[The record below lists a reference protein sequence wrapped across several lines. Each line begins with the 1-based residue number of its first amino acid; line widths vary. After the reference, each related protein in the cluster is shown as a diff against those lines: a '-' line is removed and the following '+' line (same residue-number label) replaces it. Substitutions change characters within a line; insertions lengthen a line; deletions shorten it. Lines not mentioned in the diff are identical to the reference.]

1 VITGTESRKCFAF
14 HGANLGRGGF
24 ATEVAREN
32 IYMAKASKATVLVVD
47 DEKSIIETLSSI
59 IEDEGYDV
67 ITASS
72 GEKGLKMFLKHNPDI
87 ILLDIWMPDMDGIE
101 TLKQIRSRDKEVSII
116 MISGHSNIDT
126 AVQAIKLGAYDF
138 LEKPLSL
145 DKVLIL
151 INRALEKQK
160 LEKENIALKSSISK
174 QWTIVGESPRIIEL
188 EDKISKA
195 ANSLGRVIIYG
206 ESGSGKELVA
216 RALHNSGNRKDKDFI
231 EVNCAAIPQELI
243 ESELFGHEKGSFTGA
258 FEAKKG
264 KFELADGGTL
274 FLDEVGDMT
283 LTTQAKVLRIIET
296 QEFQKV
302 GGSKNIKVDVRII
315 AATNKDLEEEIQK
328 AQFREDLYFRL
339 NVIPIYV
346 PPLRERK
353 DDIPLLIEYFLQ
365 NLARQYGQKKKQVS
379 KATLRALMEYD
390 WPGNV
395 RELKN
400 TIERLMI
407 MNPDEIIDV
416 KEVQPIKA
424 KKSDYS
430 SLNTLRDAREQFE
443 KDFIIKKLQENGWNV
458 SKTAENLEIERS
470 NLHRK
475 IKALG
480 IESP

>member
-1 VITGTESRKCFAF
+1 MT
-14 HGANLGRGGF
+14 
-24 ATEVAREN
+24 
-32 IYMAKASKATVLVVD
+32 KAKATVLVVD
-47 DEKSIIETLSSI
+47 DENSIIDALSSI
-59 IEDEGYDV
+59 LEDEGYNV

-72 GEKGLKMFLKHNPDI
+72 GEKGLKMFSKHNPDI

-101 TLKQIRSRDKEVSII
+101 TLKQIRAMDKDVSII

-126 AVQAIKLGAYDF
+126 AVKAIKLGAYDF

-145 DKVLIL
+145 DKVIIL
-151 INRALEKQK
+151 IQRALEKQN
-160 LEKENIALKSSISK
+160 LEKENIALKNSILK
-174 QWTIVGESPRIIEL
+174 QWEIIGESPKIIEL
-188 EDKISKA
+188 EEKISKA
-195 ANSLGRVIIYG
+195 AASQGRVIIYG

-216 RALHNSGNRKDKDFI
+216 RALHNNGNRKDKNFI

-264 KFELADGGTL
+264 KFELADEGTL
-274 FLDEVGDMT
+274 FLDEIGDMT

-302 GGSKNIKVDVRII
+302 GGSKNIKVDIRII

-353 DDIPLLIEYFLQ
+353 DDIPLLIEHFLQ
-365 NLARQYGQKKKQVS
+365 NLAHQYRQKKKIIS
-379 KATLRALMEYD
+379 KSTLHSLMEYD

-395 RELKN
+395 RELMN
-400 TIERLMI
+400 TIERLVI
-407 MNPDEIIDV
+407 MSSDETIDT
-416 KEVQPIKA
+416 KELLPA
-424 KKSDYS
+424 RAAKSDYL
-430 SLNTLRDAREQFE
+430 SLNTLREAREQFE
-443 KDFIIKKLQENGWNV
+443 KGFIIKKLQENGWNV
-458 SKTAENLEIERS
+458 SKTADKLKIERS

-480 IESP
+480 IETP